1 MRTSMGF
8 DSFLN
13 STYLPRWFPLSNL
26 HVGQHKLLSML
37 NMKKDGSGNAVWDP
51 DATGTGSLQ
60 GTHVP
65 MEPRNRYRVGVMGGG
80 ISGLACSLELLRL
93 GDSQD
98 IDIEVVLLEGRNRLG
113 GRLLTDRETFKR
125 TDGSTPFP
133 VDLGAGW
140 IHGIDHNPLAS
151 LAREAGISFVT
162 TSEEVKML
170 RGGLR
175 EVDKD
180 VDQKM
185 GKLFDDLLDLGVSLQ
200 CREVAFIAW
209 VDASDLFSILSCF
222 DKG

>member
-1 MRTSMGF
+1 MGF

-13 STYLPRWFPLSNL
+13 GTYLPKWFPLSNL

-37 NMKKDGSGNAVWDP
+37 NMKKDSSGNAVWDP
-51 DATGTGSLQ
+51 DATGTGSLK

-80 ISGLACSLELLRL
+80 ISGLACCLELLRL
-93 GDSQD
+93 CDVQN
-98 IDIEVVLLEGRNRLG
+98 IDIEVVLLEGRSRLG
-113 GRLLTDRETFKR
+113 GRLLTDREAFKR
-125 TDGSTPFP
+125 TDGLTPFP

-170 RGGLR
+170 RGGLQ

-180 VDQKM
+180 VDEKM
-185 GKLFDDLLDLGVSLQ
+185 GKLFDDLLDLGVSLCVVVQ
-200 CREVAFIAW
+200 
-209 VDASDLFSILSCF
+209 LL
-222 DKG
+222 

>member
-37 NMKKDGSGNAVWDP
+37 NMKKDSSGNAVWDP
-51 DATGTGSLQ
+51 ESTGTGSLK

-65 MEPRNRYRVGVMGGG
+65 MEPRSCYRVGVMGGG
-80 ISGLACSLELLRL
+80 ISGLACCLELLRL
-93 GDSQD
+93 CDSQN
-98 IDIEVVLLEGRNRLG
+98 IDIEVVLLEGRSRLG

-125 TDGSTPFP
+125 SDGLTPFP

-151 LAREAGISFVT
+151 VAREAGISFVT

-170 RGGLR
+170 HGGGR
-175 EVDKD
+175 EVDKQ
-180 VDQKM
+180 VDDAM
-185 GKLFDDLLDLGVSLQ
+185 GKLFDDLLDLGVSLHVEQ
-200 CREVAFIAW
+200 LPFPLRMATLKNCVLI
-209 VDASDLFSILSCF
+209 SCF
-222 DKG
+222 